1 MDVLTPDD
9 IDFQRYL
16 AETEPQER
24 VRPATEYVDEVMH
37 ALAPAYDTPAYPKLP
52 FADAWMYF
60 APGEVTLWAGFNGSG
75 KSMIQG
81 QVLTEFALQG
91 QKICIASFEMKP
103 ARTLA
108 RAMRQMTGMREP
120 PREKVQKL
128 IDQTAGKFWLYDQQG
143 TVNPQRMIAVV
154 KHCAE
159 KLGVQHI
166 AIDSMMKCVRGTDD
180 YNGQKDFVDLLTACA
195 RDFGIHIHLVAH
207 LKKGEGD
214 ERMPTRMD
222 VTGTAAITDLVDN
235 VLIVWRN
242 KKKERDQQNGKI
254 VSETDPDSVLI
265 CDKNRNGEWEGRV
278 KLWYEPESL
287 RFADFNKNVRRGLAA
302 VL

>member
-1 MDVLTPDD
+1 
-9 IDFQRYL
+9 
-16 AETEPQER
+16 
-24 VRPATEYVDEVMH
+24 
-37 ALAPAYDTPAYPKLP
+37 
-52 FADAWMYF
+52 
-60 APGEVTLWAGFNGSG
+60 
-75 KSMIQG
+75 
-81 QVLTEFALQG
+81 
-91 QKICIASFEMKP
+91 
-103 ARTLA
+103 
-108 RAMRQMTGMREP
+108 MREP